1 MAKKSNKI
9 VNEDI
14 ALLKSQKG
22 ILDRTKN
29 NLHEVSVKGD
39 EISLAFRKY
48 WRRRLHEED
57 K

>member
-1 MAKKSNKI
+1 MAKKSDKI

-14 ALLKSQKG
+14 ALLRSQKG
-22 ILDRTKN
+22 ILDRTKD

-48 WRRRLHEED
+48 WRKRLKEED
-57 K
+57 